1 MTTTPSRMTVREQPD
16 TVEVLLDG
24 IPRIGVLDDGED
36 RDPTLVLWAENGDA
50 LLSVSLAEWI
60 GTPTE
65 SRPPGAVDNE
75 FLNRFASALLNARF
89 IPGARR
95 G

>member
-1 MTTTPSRMTVREQPD
+1 MTTTPSRMTVREQPA

-24 IPRIGVLDDGED
+24 IPRVGVIDDGED

-50 LLSVSLAEWI
+50 LLSVSLTEWI
-60 GTPTE
+60 GTPTDP
-65 SRPPGAVDNE
+65 RPPGALDNE
-75 FLNRFASALLNARF
+75 LLNRIASAALNARF